1 MIRVFAIA
9 LLLLCTPAQAHKLK
23 LFVTQEGG
31 DMVGTAYFAG
41 GGPAAQI
48 EGTVIVDGVERARF
62 RTDGEGNF
70 RVTAPAN
77 ATISVD
83 GGDGHAASTNAVVAV
98 DPPTNDI
105 EAAVAR
111 QIRPLRLQIDAMEE
125 RARFSDIMGGIGTIF
140 GLFGIAA
147 WIAARRRGKQ

>member
-1 MIRVFAIA
+1 MMRALFVA
-9 LLLLCTPAQAHKLK
+9 LLLWAGPASAHKLK

-48 EGTVIVDGVERARF
+48 EGVVVVDGSETARF
-62 RTDGEGNF
+62 RTDAAGNF
-70 RVTAPAN
+70 RVTAPAH
-77 ATISVD
+77 AVISVD
-83 GGDGHAASTNAVVAV
+83 GGDGHAASTKAAVIE
-98 DPPTNDI
+98 PPTNDV

-147 WIAARRRGKQ
+147 WIASRRGGKT

>member
-1 MIRVFAIA
+1 MKYVIVLMA
-9 LLLLCTPAQAHKLK
+9 LLWAAPASAHKLK

-48 EGTVIVDGVERARF
+48 GGTVMVNGTETARF
-62 RTDGEGNF
+62 RTDAEGNF

-77 ATISVD
+77 GVISVD
-83 GGDGHAASTNAVVAV
+83 AGDGHVASANAAAMVE
-98 DPPTNDI
+98 PPTNDV

-111 QIRPLRLQIDAMEE
+111 QIRPLRLQMDAMEE

-147 WIAARRRGKQ
+147 WLAAKRRGKQ